1 MNPRHRLAVVSG
13 LVLILAGCAGDHN
26 KGMRK
31 GGEEGPR
38 MVVPFHSDRRDQWGP
53 ASLAGILNFWGHPAT
68 AEGLRKE
75 IHFPKQPGSVAL
87 DLKNAARARGLAAE
101 MSTGTLESLK
111 KELDAGRPVI
121 VLVNTG
127 FKYAPIRSFMVVSGY
142 NDWLGGVYAHFGPN
156 KDYFLKYRQFD
167 MDWRKAGRWIL
178 LVSDQK
184 KPEAKAEAPTADAP
198 PIVVISCPPPPP
210 PVRGVKRAPVRCPAP
225 AELEKNSQGGL

>member
-1 MNPRHRLAVVSG
+1 MNPRQRAGFAGGFFL
-13 LVLILAGCAGDHN
+13 LLAGCAGDHN
-26 KGMRK
+26 KGMRPS
-31 GGEEGPR
+31 GEEGPR
-38 MVVPFHSDRRDQWGP
+38 LAVPFHADRRDQWGP

-68 AEGLRKE
+68 AEGLRRE
-75 IHFPKQPGSVAL
+75 IHFPKQRGSVAL

-127 FKYAPIRSFMVVSGY
+127 FKYAPISSFMVVSGY

-167 MDWRKAGRWIL
+167 SDWKKAGRWIL
-178 LVSDQK
+178 LVDKK
-184 KPEAKAEAPTADAP
+184 KPEAKAEAAAPVEP

-225 AELEKNSQGGL
+225 DSKTAFQDGEP